1 VQAKG
6 KYFVKVFFYIFLE
19 VLFTSHEERGRY
31 SS

>member
-6 KYFVKVFFYIFLE
+6 KYFVKIFFNISLE
-19 VLFTSHEERGRY
+19 VLSTSYERRRRY